1 MESSSHGY
9 EWILEWWHRLSLPW
23 LFLKQNQHRLL
34 FMTLGS
40 GKATARPMISL
51 QWLYFIFF
59 AGCGKEG
66 SRCKLVAP
74 LHQSLCYDFRP
85 QASRPF
91 SHSKKSKW
99 SDFSPRFFTYA
110 EPMWKWWPGVACKQ
124 WGYLPPQIANRNT
137 QKTAWWLFKET

>member
-1 MESSSHGY
+1 M
-9 EWILEWWHRLSLPW
+9 
-23 LFLKQNQHRLL
+23 

-59 AGCGKEG
+59 ARCGKEG

-74 LHQSLCYDFRP
+74 LHRSLCYDFRP
-85 QASRPF
+85 AASRPF

-110 EPMWKWWPGVACKQ
+110 EPISEMVTWCGLQTMRVSTTPNCKKKHQ
-124 WGYLPPQIANRNT
+124 KNGIDDYLRKPKGNMLAEHCHWAPDSFSFRNLGKSWLMRIA
-137 QKTAWWLFKET
+137 E